1 MKENN
6 GKNIGTYLQN
16 PLKFYNTE
24 RKKIDDNIEKKKR
37 KKQKTKGDLSK
48 STHF

>member
-24 RKKIDDNIEKKKR
+24 RKKIDDNIEKKKKER
-37 KKQKTKGDLSK
+37 NKKLKEI
-48 STHF
+48 